1 MAHLSGLKEYLHE
14 NYNNSIFDKA
24 LDSKK
29 FWDISLH
36 EHRKIKAKV
45 LENQKYDIKVKIDDK
60 VEEIIPKV
68 HVKFLCLSEISASV
82 TPLIKVDNKIKE
94 LKFSPILSP
103 SNRYYIKNKSLF
115 PPRKERKV
123 VFFTLLEG
131 EIIRGIISEFTMYDI
146 TIHLKGGIPLTI
158 LRHSIYDLRDK
169 KGRCFLKSF
178 QQNSKDW
185 QKSELFVHADNSS
198 P

>member
-1 MAHLSGLKEYLHE
+1 MTRLSGLKEYLRE

-24 LDSKK
+24 ISSKE

-36 EHRKIKAKV
+36 EHRTIKARV

-68 HVKFLCLSEISASV
+68 HIKFLCLSEMSASV
-82 TPLIKVDNKIKE
+82 TPLLKVDNKVKK
-94 LKFSPILSP
+94 LKLSPILAP
-103 SNRYYIKNKSLF
+103 SKRYYVKNKSLF
-115 PPRKERKV
+115 PLMKEKTV

-131 EIIRGIISEFTMYDI
+131 EIIRGIISELTIYDI
-146 TIHLKGGIPLTI
+146 TIYMKGGIPLTI

-185 QKSELFVHADNSS
+185 QKSELFVHPDNSS
-198 P
+198 G

>member
-1 MAHLSGLKEYLHE
+1 MGQISGLKEYLRE

-24 LDSKK
+24 LNSKK

-36 EHRKIKAKV
+36 EHRTIKAKV
-45 LENQKYDIKVKIDDK
+45 LENQKYDIKVKINDK

-68 HVKFLCLSEISASV
+68 HIKFLCLSETSASV
-82 TPLIKVDNKIKE
+82 TPLLKVDNKVKK
-94 LKFSPILSP
+94 LKLSPILAP
-103 SNRYYIKNKSLF
+103 SKRYYIKNKSLF
-115 PPRKERKV
+115 PLMKERTV

-131 EIIRGIISEFTMYDI
+131 EIIRGIISEFTIYDI
-146 TIHLKGGIPLTI
+146 TIHMKGGIPLTI
-158 LRHSIYDLRDK
+158 LRHSVYDLRDK

-185 QKSELFVHADNSS
+185 Q
-198 P
+198 